1 MKVAICGTWHVHAGH
16 YTQVAKDTEG
26 VEVIGVYEENEEW
39 KKEFAKNF
47 DIPAFETFDDLLKS
61 GADMAIV
68 CSATNKH
75 HYYIT
80 ELAKAKIDIF
90 TEKVLALTVE
100 DCEDIKKVIEENGV
114 KFVISFVHKCA
125 GGIRTVKKLV
135 SEGAVGK
142 VNYVRFRNAHGG
154 SYQGWLPEH
163 FYNNQECGG
172 GAMIDLG
179 AHGMYIINDILG
191 LPEKYNSTFTVCA
204 PIEKNK
210 DLVEDH
216 AVTVMTYPDG
226 AIAINETGFVSPST
240 PCMIEVGGEKGFVS
254 YCEERGVELN
264 NESTEYDLKKVDSL
278 DSIPEPLEQMLA
290 GTILDGCGIDEAIN
304 LTKMMAGAYNGK

>member
-47 DIPAFETFDDLLKS
+47 GIPAFETFDDLLKS

-100 DCEDIKKVIEENGV
+100 DCEDIKNTIEENGV
-114 KFVISFVHKCA
+114 KFVISFVHKCD
-125 GGIRTVKKLV
+125 GGIRTIKKLV
-135 SEGAVGK
+135 NDGALGK

-154 SYQGWLPEH
+154 SFADWLPEY
-163 FYNNQECGG
+163 FYNAEQCGG

-179 AHGMYIINDILG
+179 AHGMYLIDDILG
-191 LPEKYNSTFTVCA
+191 LPEKYQSTFNVYA
-204 PIEKNK
+204 PVPKNK
-210 DLVEDH
+210 DRVEDH
-216 AVTVMTYPDG
+216 AVTVMTYGDG
-226 AIAINETGFVSPST
+226 SIAINETGFVSPAN

-264 NESTEYDLKKVDSL
+264 NESTQYDLKKVEKLPDV
-278 DSIPEPLEQMLA
+278 PEPLEQMLSGIVA
-290 GTILDGCGIDEAIN
+290 EGCGIEEAVN
-304 LTKMMAGAYNGK
+304 LTRMMEGAYNS

>member
-26 VEVIGVYEENEEW
+26 VEVIGVYEENKEW